1 MGRVAALSVVCGLVL
16 VGCLA
21 ERPTTHV
28 RHELSDLSLAV
39 ELPPH
44 FGQPSRSLAGAWAW
58 SADEGLTTFEVAPAL
73 PGDQGIETLADT
85 VMPGQT
91 VDYARAAEIGGMSGR
106 ERRTQEP
113 LGAMNRAVWTGFV
126 EGPRGNLTLK
136 LIIVQPESADEFGEA
151 FWRNLTT
158 NLIQRVE

>member
-1 MGRVAALSVVCGLVL
+1 MYRVAAVNVVCGLVL
-16 VGCLA
+16 AGCLA
-21 ERPTTHV
+21 ERPTTRV
-28 RHELSDLSLAV
+28 RHELPDLGVAV

-44 FGQPSRSLAGAWAW
+44 FGQSVRSVSGAHAW
-58 SADEGLTTFEVAPAL
+58 SFNDDLTTFEIAPAL
-73 PGDQGIETLADT
+73 PGDQGIETQPDT
-85 VMPGQT
+85 VMPGQL
-91 VDYARAAEIGGMSGR
+91 VDYAREAEIGGMPGR

-136 LIIVQPESADEFGEA
+136 LIMVQPESADEFGEA

-158 NLIQRVE
+158 NLIQRLE